1 MKKCKVCGELTNT
14 VFNINL
20 KATPICEECAR
31 RIFLQQATWY
41 SQQEFKN
48 LALPQV
54 SKCDSIE
61 RKVSVCDCKHS
72 HYHIEEMAVVV
83 CTDCGELLGK
93 QTDC

>member
-1 MKKCKVCGELTNT
+1 MKKCKVCGALTDT

-54 SKCDSIE
+54 SESEDVE
-61 RKVSVCDCKHS
+61 REDSVCQYKNVCKNDFVNDKCLADTEAECDCLILAK
-72 HYHIEEMAVVV
+72 
-83 CTDCGELLGK
+83 
-93 QTDC
+93 

>member
-1 MKKCKVCGELTNT
+1 MKKCKVCGALTDT

-54 SKCDSIE
+54 SKSDSHEHGNTFCWINQE
-61 RKVSVCDCKHS
+61 ILLCKIRNNNFNTCRGCEHFKQNVC
-72 HYHIEEMAVVV
+72 
-83 CTDCGELLGK
+83 
-93 QTDC
+93 

>member
-54 SKCDSIE
+54 SKCEEFE
-61 RKVSVCDCKHS
+61 REASCKHS
-72 HYHIEEMAVVV
+72 DWTDLYYSSGDYYGRY
-83 CTDCGELLGK
+83 CNDCGEFFE
-93 QTDC
+93 